1 MLACV
6 VLALVSASCTT
17 EVDYTLG
24 SEFVPTKQNMEL
36 KRRLYRLGEMS
47 EGDTKTECQ
56 LLETRLYKTDS
67 IVSSNLGS
75 GYFGVESS
83 NIYGIRRAGF
93 MSQIVFGATLGDKH
107 SWGYR
112 PIFDSMALVL
122 YVTDFHGDTTKKY
135 RFNVYEVISNDYLAK
150 GLNPDGENDSTFYV
164 NFDPSQYV
172 SSEPIFTFEYPNS
185 DKGIY
190 VGDIEKPR
198 SCYVRLD
205 ETPATREYVSRLMF
219 TQNLN
224 ASDGYAN
231 DVDSLYVAGNEEA
244 FKKAFKGVYIAP
256 AEEIEGEGG
265 AMFATNLKNSAMVLY
280 ARSRYE
286 EDPTIIKDTAQMAY
300 NLYVDP
306 AERDMENGNVSINR
320 VVHNFDNAKYATDLN
335 EHNDVLVGYV
345 DGMAGVITEL
355 WFTDEFIQS
364 LADIVLSEK
373 DAVVSVNQAR
383 LAVYL
388 EGSDYDH
395 TFDPLGMAEI
405 MNSAMERV
413 GMYAKYGAELFGI
426 TDYPYG
432 LESSYSIEY
441 GGYLNRSLA
450 AYSMDISTHI
460 ESLMK
465 AAAENVD
472 EDGRVEFDKFEEDY
486 EPKSESLVDYRR
498 VYIGPEASACF
509 GFDRQAIYGT
519 DGEIDGVKNSAPITL
534 DMTYTIVR

>member
-1 MLACV
+1 MMSCKRGIVYMLACV

-36 KRRLYRLGEMS
+36 KRRLYRMGEMS
-47 EGDTKTECQ
+47 EGETKTECQ

-67 IVSSNLGS
+67 IVSSNLES
-75 GYFGVESS
+75 GYFGMESS

-185 DKGIY
+185 DKGVY
-190 VGDIEKPR
+190 VGDIEKPH

-244 FKKAFKGVYIAP
+244 FKEAFKGVYIAP
-256 AEEIEGEGG
+256 AEEIEGEDG

-286 EDPTIIKDTAQMAY
+286 EDPT
-300 NLYVDP
+300 
-306 AERDMENGNVSINR
+306 
-320 VVHNFDNAKYATDLN
+320 
-335 EHNDVLVGYV
+335 
-345 DGMAGVITEL
+345 
-355 WFTDEFIQS
+355 
-364 LADIVLSEK
+364 
-373 DAVVSVNQAR
+373 
-383 LAVYL
+383 
-388 EGSDYDH
+388 
-395 TFDPLGMAEI
+395 
-405 MNSAMERV
+405 
-413 GMYAKYGAELFGI
+413 
-426 TDYPYG
+426 
-432 LESSYSIEY
+432 
-441 GGYLNRSLA
+441 
-450 AYSMDISTHI
+450 
-460 ESLMK
+460 
-465 AAAENVD
+465 
-472 EDGRVEFDKFEEDY
+472 
-486 EPKSESLVDYRR
+486 
-498 VYIGPEASACF
+498 
-509 GFDRQAIYGT
+509 
-519 DGEIDGVKNSAPITL
+519 
-534 DMTYTIVR
+534 